1 MIIILVLYFLEIFP
15 PKKIIPSRYLS
26 TFHAQLYSIIVLLN
40 DSSRILLWPKR
51 KSVQFSMKPVNIIL
65 NQSVDNI
72 RHDWFSS
79 SAININIDP
88 FLHIPPPG
96 RWWFQADNLNDFKSK
111 YAQAYW
117 SINLINISA
126 SITQPSYHYI
136 HLHSKYLSKKQKSKL
151 FSSCIQFITE
161 IRKSFLGITKFSI

>member
-1 MIIILVLYFLEIFP
+1 MTLAEYSYDQRGNLSNFLWNQSILYWTSLSTTSDMTGSLVLQSILTL
-15 PKKIIPSRYLS
+15 IPSYI
-26 TFHAQLYSIIVLLN
+26 F
-40 DSSRILLWPKR
+40 
-51 KSVQFSMKPVNIIL
+51 
-65 NQSVDNI
+65 
-72 RHDWFSS
+72 
-79 SAININIDP
+79 
-88 FLHIPPPG
+88 PG